1 MAAVV
6 YGLSVPI
13 VVVLAALSQVA
24 KTLSAWQTLAG
35 QRLIAAVLAGIAVAA
50 LQDPAVAW
58 NLKRA
63 PASWMSLVVSGLF
76 VHLNHGGGLMDHENI
91 LRSLGG
97 CQIVDLRIF
106 SVLRMRWFAHLTGWK
121 DLLDGIVKNE
131 MTWDH
136 LWYDGKRCVFLN
148 CCHGD
153 GVLEMRWKRNAV
165 GVRIH
170 LEARDLPQGAHHN
183 HGKCALHCLSC

>member
-35 QRLIAAVLAGIAVAA
+35 LMLIAVVLAVIVVAA

-63 PASWMSLVVSGLF
+63 PASWMNLVASGLF
-76 VHLNHGGGLMDHENI
+76 VHLNHGGGLMDHESI
-91 LRSLGG
+91 LLSLGG

-106 SVLRMRWFAHLTGWK
+106 SVLRMKWFAHLSGWM
-121 DLLDGIVKNE
+121 DPLDVIVMNE

-136 LWYDGKRCVFLN
+136 LWYDGKRSVFLN

-153 GVLEMRWKRNAV
+153 DVPEMKWKWNAV
-165 GVRIH
+165 GVRTH
-170 LEARDLPQGAHHN
+170 LEARDLLQGAHHN